1 MPSVLYI
8 TIHDI
13 ANEGS
18 VVTLQDTDQW
28 YSAVVLGRRDVAVP
42 HTSIVLRTF
51 EISYVKIEGQDEE
64 EEQEEENED
73 EEMSNELI
81 ADEGVDSVISSNVE
95 EPISNSPGDCSP
107 PPEIETMPP
116 PPVEGLPPPPPPP
129 PPQFKMPPP
138 IFELPLK
145 PVVNEIENENGDK
158 NVNKDKNKNEDEVVA
173 VKRVRRSRWDTVT
186 PAVEGSAVS
195 EQTVCP
201 PPPPP
206 QPPMLG
212 AVMRSSAMEGI
223 AEESAHSAI
232 SEKEG
237 QAVIEAAEESDLQPL
252 EEAQEPDMQTIVISG
267 VRSDH
272 LRLLCNEAGELHG
285 PSGDVVSTRASRAGI
300 VIPEV
305 VESTG

>member
-1 MPSVLYI
+1 M
-8 TIHDI
+8 
-13 ANEGS
+13 
-18 VVTLQDTDQW
+18 TLQDTDQW

-51 EISYVKIEGQDEE
+51 EISYVKIECQDEG
-64 EEQEEENED
+64 EEQEKENED

-81 ADEGVDSVISSNVE
+81 ADEGVDSVIPSNVE
-95 EPISNSPGDCSP
+95 ESIPDIPGDCSP
-107 PPEIETMPP
+107 PPELETMPPPPVEGLP

-129 PPQFKMPPP
+129 PQFKMPPP
-138 IFELPLK
+138 TFKLPLK

-158 NVNKDKNKNEDEVVA
+158 NENKDKSKIEDEVVA

-195 EQTVCP
+195 DQTVCP

-206 QPPMLG
+206 LLPPMLG
-212 AVMRSSAMEGI
+212 ALMRSSAIEDI
-223 AEESAHSAI
+223 TEESAHSAI
-232 SEKEG
+232 SEKDG
-237 QAVIEAAEESDLQPL
+237 QTVIEAAEESDLQPPL
-252 EEAQEPDMQTIVISG
+252 EEVQEPDMETIVISG

>member
-1 MPSVLYI
+1 M
-8 TIHDI
+8 
-13 ANEGS
+13 
-18 VVTLQDTDQW
+18 TLQDTDQW
-28 YSAVVLGRRDVAVP
+28 YSAVVLGRRDVGIP

-64 EEQEEENED
+64 EEQEEKNED
-73 EEMSNELI
+73 EEMSNELK
-81 ADEGVDSVISSNVE
+81 ADEGVDSVIPSNVE
-95 EPISNSPGDCSP
+95 ESISSTPGDCSP
-107 PPEIETMPP
+107 PHEIETMLP
-116 PPVEGLPPPPPPP
+116 PPVEGLPPPPP

-138 IFELPLK
+138 IFKLPLK
-145 PVVNEIENENGDK
+145 PAVNEIEKEDENEKKNENR
-158 NVNKDKNKNEDEVVA
+158 NKNEDEVVA

-186 PAVEGSAVS
+186 PAIEGSAVS
-195 EQTVCP
+195 DQTVCP

-206 QPPMLG
+206 PLPPMLG
-212 AVMRSSAMEGI
+212 AVMRSTATEDMT
-223 AEESAHSAI
+223 EESAHSVI

-252 EEAQEPDMQTIVISG
+252 EEVQEPDMQTIVISG

-272 LRLLCNEAGELHG
+272 LRLPCNEAGELYG